1 MVQDLESRQSTPNV
15 QQLNSEKFEKDD
27 DANHHVDFI
36 AATANL
42 RARNYLIEEV
52 DRLRV
57 KRIAGKIIPAIA
69 TTTSVVSGLV
79 ALELAK
85 ISLGLPDLVPY
96 RNAFL
101 NLAIPVFALSE
112 PAPAPRVPI
121 TKTSFYTLWDKWE
134 VKGGQDMTLQ
144 EFMEWFTKKFGL
156 KVNGVFQG
164 TSIVYAPFFPAH
176 AKRLPQKYFI
186 YFVLFFYCFIYIYI
200 YCFILLS
207 FLSFYLL
214 CFFLGC
220 LS

>member
-1 MVQDLESRQSTPNV
+1 MIQELMNRRSKHASAPPSLLT
-15 QQLNSEKFEKDD
+15 EKFEKDD
-27 DANHHVDFI
+27 DRNHHIDFI

-42 RARNYLIEEV
+42 RARNYTIDEV

-85 ISLGLPDLVPY
+85 VATQRSDIATY

-112 PAPAPRVPI
+112 PGPAPRIPI
-121 TKTSFYTLWDKWE
+121 TKSAAYTLWDKWE
-134 VKGGQDMTLQ
+134 VKGGDLTLQ
-144 EFMEWFTKKFGL
+144 EFMDWFGKKWNL

-164 TSIVYAPFFPAH
+164 TSMVYAPFVPAH
-176 AKRLPQKYFI
+176 AKRLPQKYDPPYLSLSSLYSMTLSPSTLWLI
-186 YFVLFFYCFIYIYI
+186 VMIAHDVHVVDVL
-200 YCFILLS
+200 
-207 FLSFYLL
+207 
-214 CFFLGC
+214 
-220 LS
+220 